1 MRAASAAEI
10 VMTPVPVFT
19 LEYVSVKVATTPAAA
34 GGPTNRSVP
43 VGPIR
48 RTISVAWAAET
59 VIEVAAAAMAPVE
72 TPMIELDHFLPVV
85 ARPMR
90 VPGEQEQVVAV
101 IGVPGLGAVDPAT
114 ARVVSRE
121 AAPRRMARPRAAGR
135 GDAR

>member
-1 MRAASAAEI
+1 MRAAAAAEI

-48 RTISVAWAAET
+48 RTISAAWAAET

-90 VPGEQEQVVAV
+90 VPARSRNRLSLLLGSRAL
-101 IGVPGLGAVDPAT
+101 VP
-114 ARVVSRE
+114 SI
-121 AAPRRMARPRAAGR
+121 RPPPG
-135 GDAR
+135 